1 MDTAGREGKFGRK
14 PWGISSPKLPG
25 VFSPCVEKGFHK
37 RPLQD
42 TTVTAPAVLDQ
53 VAFEV
58 MLGDPPLPPELV
70 RGEIA
75 LGDAALDR
83 ALADMQDFAISGM
96 AYMRASLFMVS
107 VLVSRIRI
115 MGIVARRN
123 PGGPPGGQAGVPARQ
138 GCDAP
143 PCRHPGVTCEC
154 GGRAVSCRPPLEDGG
169 AREIDDALSV

>member
-1 MDTAGREGKFGRK
+1 MGNL
-14 PWGISSPKLPG
+14 SPKLPG
-25 VFSPCVEKGFHK
+25 VFSQCVEKGFHK

-70 RGEIA
+70 RGEVA

-83 ALADMQDFAISGM
+83 ALADMQDCAISGM
-96 AYMRASLFMVS
+96 AYMRASLLIVS

-115 MGIVARRN
+115 ILMSPGEIPAGRLAGKQACQRDKAAMRLRVGI
-123 PGGPPGGQAGVPARQ
+123 
-138 GCDAP
+138 
-143 PCRHPGVTCEC
+143 
-154 GGRAVSCRPPLEDGG
+154 RA
-169 AREIDDALSV
+169 